1 MARLRAERSRLL
13 VIDMQERLLP
23 EIHGGAAVSAR
34 VAALASA
41 ADILGVPLLA
51 TEQYPKGLGP
61 TIPALQAVV
70 GPRRVEKLAF
80 SAAAEPGV
88 TAWLENDGAKRGA
101 TLVLCGVEAH
111 VCVLQ
116 TAMALAEAGHA
127 VALVADASGSR
138 RPEDRALALE
148 RARDHAIAVVG
159 AEMVL
164 FEWLGEAGTPAFR
177 RLHPVIKA
185 LAGA

>member
-1 MARLRAERSRLL
+1 MAILRAEDSRLL

-23 EIHGGAAVSAR
+23 AIRDGAAVVQR
-34 VAALASA
+34 VAALIAA
-41 ADILGVPLLA
+41 ADALDVPLLA

-61 TIPALQAVV
+61 SVPALAPAI
-70 GPRRVEKLAF
+70 GDRRVAKVAF
-80 SAAAEPGV
+80 SAVRETPAADWVE
-88 TAWLENDGAKRGA
+88 RGGPAA

-116 TAMALAEAGHA
+116 TALDLAAGGRS
-127 VALVADASGSR
+127 VALVADAVGSR

-148 RARDHAIAVVG
+148 RARAHGIGVVG

-164 FEWLGEAGTPAFR
+164 FEWLARADTPAFR
-177 RLHPVIKA
+177 RLQPVIKA
-185 LAGA
+185 LAAA